1 MSITKT
7 RKQELITE
15 FKTTDVDNG
24 GSAAAQVAVLTER
37 IRNLTEHMKNNHK
50 DKHSRRGLLLM
61 VNRRKKLLAYI
72 KKNSVSEYDDLI
84 KKLGLRKKKNRPFGR
99 FFIVMHNGKK
109 SARGWARVARTL
121 LSLRVQRS
129 NPVSNAR
136 TRMRATLLFTG
147 SPRSRCSLAMNPSM

>member
-1 MSITKT
+1 MSITKN

-15 FKTTDVDNG
+15 YKTTDVDNG

-72 KKNSVSEYDDLI
+72 KKNSVNEYEELI
-84 KKLGLRKKKNRPFGR
+84 KKLGLRK
-99 FFIVMHNGKK
+99 
-109 SARGWARVARTL
+109 
-121 LSLRVQRS
+121 
-129 NPVSNAR
+129 
-136 TRMRATLLFTG
+136 
-147 SPRSRCSLAMNPSM
+147 